1 MKKST
6 LIGNLVAAIVLAAV
20 STAFLA
26 WYHLSDAS
34 TVLSAITT
42 IPAAQIGVVLAAPV
56 LLYAIGIIL
65 GLVVVWF
72 KKITFGRGARL
83 AFRLVSAAVI
93 ALFLLAIIPV
103 FAPDAASALMGPV
116 VVVFYVSRL
125 APVFIVLLGFLYA
138 MGCVP
143 VNKDKRGPFAKYL
156 PDDHFE

>member
-125 APVFIVLLGFLYA
+125 APVFIVLLGFL
-138 MGCVP
+138 
-143 VNKDKRGPFAKYL
+143 
-156 PDDHFE
+156 